1 MKLIE
6 KKCPNCGA
14 SLSFSDTDKSCKCE
28 YCKRSFEIERYND
41 NSSNLDDNFSLNEPK
56 TSAKSLSVHP
66 IGSYISRIIVGIIVF
81 CFIGLAGFTIFKE
94 VSKQLKDNDI
104 LEKKSDKYF
113 SNVSELSND
122 DYEDIDNKFHT
133 TFNSRAMGENN
144 IEHSYMQDGD
154 ARREV
159 IYVAAK
165 KNKNFII
172 GIYKV
177 CFYDFFNKED
187 RHTFYVPIV
196 FENIKMGDVNNFKN
210 PQIKAPEFY
219 LNSDN
224 SCYSYGYASLDEA
237 YNNVVVPLEKDY
249 KISKK

>member
-28 YCKRSFEIERYND
+28 YCKRSFEIERCND
-41 NSSNLDDNFSLNEPK
+41 NSSNLSDNFSLNEFK
-56 TSAKSLSVHP
+56 TPAKFLSAYL
-66 IGSYISRIIVGIIVF
+66 IGSYISSIIVGTIVF
-81 CFIGLAGFTIFKE
+81 IIIGFAGFTIFKGAY
-94 VSKQLKDNDI
+94 QMLKDDDI
-104 LEKKSDKYF
+104 LEKKSNKYF

-122 DYEDIDNKFHT
+122 DYEEIDSKFEN

-144 IEHSYMQDGD
+144 IKHYYRQDGD
-154 ARREV
+154 AKREV
-159 IYVAAK
+159 VYVASK
-165 KNKNFII
+165 EDGNFII

-177 CFYDFFNKED
+177 YFYDIYYNED

-224 SCYSYGYASLDEA
+224 SCFSYGYASLDEA

>member
-28 YCKRSFEIERYND
+28 YCERSFEIERCND
-41 NSSNLDDNFSLNEPK
+41 NSSNLSDNFSLSEFK
-56 TSAKSLSVHP
+56 TPAKFISAYL
-66 IGSYISRIIVGIIVF
+66 IGSYISSIIVGIIVF
-81 CFIGLAGFTIFKE
+81 CFIGLAAFCVFKGI
-94 VSKQLKDNDI
+94 SAQMKDNDI
-104 LEKKSDKYF
+104 FLGNKYF

-122 DYEDIDNKFHT
+122 DYEEIDNKFED
-133 TFNSRAMGENN
+133 TFNSSAMGENN
-144 IEHSYMQDGD
+144 IKHYYSQD
-154 ARREV
+154 
-159 IYVAAK
+159 
-165 KNKNFII
+165 
-172 GIYKV
+172 
-177 CFYDFFNKED
+177 
-187 RHTFYVPIV
+187 
-196 FENIKMGDVNNFKN
+196 GDVNNFKN

>member
-28 YCKRSFEIERYND
+28 YCERSFEIERCND
-41 NSSNLDDNFSLNEPK
+41 NSSNLSDNFSLSELK
-56 TSAKSLSVHP
+56 TPAKFISAYL
-66 IGSYISRIIVGIIVF
+66 IGSYISSIIVGIIVF
-81 CFIGLAGFTIFKE
+81 CFIGLAAFCVFKGI
-94 VSKQLKDNDI
+94 SAQMKDNDI
-104 LEKKSDKYF
+104 FLGNKYF

-122 DYEDIDNKFHT
+122 DYEAIDNKFED
-133 TFNSRAMGENN
+133 TFNSSAMGENN
-144 IEHSYMQDGD
+144 IKHYYSQDGD

-159 IYVAAK
+159 IYVASK
-165 KNKNFII
+165 KDENFII
-172 GIYKV
+172 GIYKI
-177 CFYDFFNKED
+177 CFHDIYHKED

>member
-14 SLSFSDTDKSCKCE
+14 SLSFSDNDKSCKCE
-28 YCKRSFEIERYND
+28 YCERSFEIERCND
-41 NSSNLDDNFSLNEPK
+41 SSSNLSDNFSLSELK
-56 TSAKSLSVHP
+56 TPAKFISAYL
-66 IGSYISRIIVGIIVF
+66 IGSYISSIIVGIIVF
-81 CFIGLAGFTIFKE
+81 CFIGLAAFCVFKGI
-94 VSKQLKDNDI
+94 SAQMKDNDI
-104 LEKKSDKYF
+104 FLGNKYF

-122 DYEDIDNKFHT
+122 DYEAIDNKFED
-133 TFNSRAMGENN
+133 TFNSSAMGENN
-144 IEHSYMQDGD
+144 IKHYYSQDGD
-154 ARREV
+154 AKREV
-159 IYVAAK
+159 IYVASK
-165 KNKNFII
+165 KDGNFII
-172 GIYKV
+172 GIYKI
-177 CFYDFFNKED
+177 CFHDIYHNED

-224 SCYSYGYASLDEA
+224 SCFSYGYASLDEA

>member
-28 YCKRSFEIERYND
+28 YCKRSFEIERCND
-41 NSSNLDDNFSLNEPK
+41 NSSNLSDNFSLNEFK
-56 TSAKSLSVHP
+56 TPAKFLSAYL
-66 IGSYISRIIVGIIVF
+66 IGSYISSIIVGIIVF
-81 CFIGLAGFTIFKE
+81 CFIGLAAFCVFKGI
-94 VSKQLKDNDI
+94 STQMKDNDI
-104 LEKKSDKYF
+104 FLGNKYF

-122 DYEDIDNKFHT
+122 DYEEIDSKFED

-144 IEHSYMQDGD
+144 IKHYYRQDGD
-154 ARREV
+154 AKREI
-159 IYVAAK
+159 IYVASK

-177 CFYDFFNKED
+177 CFYDTYHMED